1 RSHRNARVIQE
12 SKKLF
17 SQADSDKDSA
27 QDS

>member
-1 RSHRNARVIQE
+1 RVIQE

-17 SQADSDKDSA
+17 SQADSEKDSA

>member
-1 RSHRNARVIQE
+1 NARVIQE

-17 SQADSDKDSA
+17 SQADSEKDSA

>member
-1 RSHRNARVIQE
+1 ARVIQE

>member
-1 RSHRNARVIQE
+1 QNARVIQE

-17 SQADSDKDSA
+17 SQADSEKDSA